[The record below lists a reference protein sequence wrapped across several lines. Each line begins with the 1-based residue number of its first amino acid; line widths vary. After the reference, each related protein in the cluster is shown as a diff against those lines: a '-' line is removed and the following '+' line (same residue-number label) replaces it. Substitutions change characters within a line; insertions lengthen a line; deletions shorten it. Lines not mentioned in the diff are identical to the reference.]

1 MAKRAT
7 ITVQVDST
15 LKSEVEPIFQELG
28 LTTTEAIDTFF
39 RQVKRY
45 HRLPF
50 PEENLP
56 NEETRQAIY
65 EAEQGINLVVCEDAD
80 DLFKKLGI

>member
-7 ITVQVDST
+7 ITVKVDST
-15 LKSEVEPIFQELG
+15 LKFEVEPIFQELG
-28 LTTTEAIDTFF
+28 LTTTEALDTF
-39 RQVKRY
+39 
-45 HRLPF
+45 
-50 PEENLP
+50 
-56 NEETRQAIY
+56 Y